1 MVPTLSERLRR
12 RAYECYSPRHIRVPW
27 QVSPELPTAL
37 TCLAPTQLA
46 AGAANQ
52 LAADPAVQVSAGA
65 EIQPMPLDQFN
76 RPLAQISQPLAQ
88 INQPQPNQPQP
99 ISQRQIQDLSEP
111 AGAGAFS
118 ALQPTWPR
126 VPPSQEPPASQETA
140 AQNISQE
147 LVLLLVLSLLTLLD
161 GAKALRQ
168 LLMSTA
174 FIWRPRQ
181 RWPAA
186 LPGPSGGGGAQRI
199 HQLGVGGSFQPGAE
213 GIQQRPFAQL
223 TGTVLLSRRRR
234 N

>member
-12 RAYECYSPRHIRVPW
+12 RTYECYSPRHIRVPW

-37 TCLAPTQLA
+37 TCLAA
-46 AGAANQ
+46 AG
-52 LAADPAVQVSAGA
+52 LAADTAVQISAGEA
-65 EIQPMPLDQFN
+65 VQPMPL
-76 RPLAQISQPLAQ
+76 AQTS
-88 INQPQPNQPQP
+88 QPQPNKPQP
-99 ISQRQIQDLSEP
+99 ISPRQIQDPSEP
-111 AGAGAFS
+111 AVAAAVS
-118 ALQPTWPR
+118 
-126 VPPSQEPPASQETA
+126 ASQETA
-140 AQNISQE
+140 GQHISQE

-174 FIWRPRQ
+174 FIWRPRP

-186 LPGPSGGGGAQRI
+186 LPGPSGALGAQRI
-199 HQLGVGGSFQPGAE
+199 HQLGLGDNFQPGAE

-223 TGTVLLSRRRR
+223 AGTGLLSSRRR

>member
-37 TCLAPTQLA
+37 TCLAAARLA
-46 AGAANQ
+46 AEAAVQ
-52 LAADPAVQVSAGA
+52 LSADTAVQVSANSA
-65 EIQPMPLDQFN
+65 VQPMPPAQISQPPAQIN

-88 INQPQPNQPQP
+88 INRPEPNQPQP
-99 ISQRQIQDLSEP
+99 ISPRQIQDPSEP
-111 AGAGAFS
+111 AVVAAVS
-118 ALQPTWPR
+118 
-126 VPPSQEPPASQETA
+126 ASQETTG
-140 AQNISQE
+140 QHISQE

-174 FIWRPRQ
+174 FIWRPRP

-186 LPGPSGGGGAQRI
+186 LPGPSGALGAQRI
-199 HQLGVGGSFQPGAE
+199 HQLGLGDNFQPGAE
-213 GIQQRPFAQL
+213 GIQQRSFAQL
-223 TGTVLLSRRRR
+223 AGTVLLSSRRR

>member
-37 TCLAPTQLA
+37 TCLAAARLA
-46 AGAANQ
+46 AEA
-52 LAADPAVQVSAGA
+52 AVQLSADTA
-65 EIQPMPLDQFN
+65 VQISAKSAVQPMP
-76 RPLAQISQPLAQ
+76 PAQISQPPAQ
-88 INQPQPNQPQP
+88 INRPEPNEPQP
-99 ISQRQIQDLSEP
+99 ISPRQFQD
-111 AGAGAFS
+111 
-118 ALQPTWPR
+118 
-126 VPPSQEPPASQETA
+126 PSQPAVAAAVSASQETA
-140 AQNISQE
+140 GQHISQE

-174 FIWRPRQ
+174 FIWRPRP

-186 LPGPSGGGGAQRI
+186 LPGPSGGLGAQRI
-199 HQLGVGGSFQPGAE
+199 HQPGVGGNFQPGAE
-213 GIQQRPFAQL
+213 GIQQRSFAQL
-223 TGTVLLSRRRR
+223 AGTVLLSSRRR

>member
-37 TCLAPTQLA
+37 TCLAAARLA
-46 AGAANQ
+46 AGAAVQ
-52 LAADPAVQVSAGA
+52 LSADTAVQISATSA
-65 EIQPMPLDQFN
+65 VQPMP
-76 RPLAQISQPLAQ
+76 PAQISQPPAQ
-88 INQPQPNQPQP
+88 INRPEQNEPQP
-99 ISQRQIQDLSEP
+99 ISPRQIQD
-111 AGAGAFS
+111 
-118 ALQPTWPR
+118 
-126 VPPSQEPPASQETA
+126 PSQPAVAAAVSASQETA

-174 FIWRPRQ
+174 FIWRPRP

-186 LPGPSGGGGAQRI
+186 LPGPSSGLGAQRI
-199 HQLGVGGSFQPGAE
+199 HQLGDGGNFQPGAE
-213 GIQQRPFAQL
+213 GIQQRSFAQL
-223 TGTVLLSRRRR
+223 AGTVLLSSRRR

>member
-37 TCLAPTQLA
+37 TCLAAARLA
-46 AGAANQ
+46 AEA
-52 LAADPAVQVSAGA
+52 AVQLSADTA
-65 EIQPMPLDQFN
+65 VQISAKTAVLPMP
-76 RPLAQISQPLAQ
+76 PAQISLPPAQ
-88 INQPQPNQPQP
+88 INRPEPNQPQP
-99 ISQRQIQDLSEP
+99 ISPRQIQDPSEP
-111 AGAGAFS
+111 AVAAAVS
-118 ALQPTWPR
+118 
-126 VPPSQEPPASQETA
+126 ASQETTG
-140 AQNISQE
+140 QNISQE

-174 FIWRPRQ
+174 FIWRPRP

-186 LPGPSGGGGAQRI
+186 LPGPSGALGAQRI
-199 HQLGVGGSFQPGAE
+199 HQLGLGDNFQPGAE
-213 GIQQRPFAQL
+213 GIQQRSFAQL
-223 TGTVLLSRRRR
+223 AGTVLLSSRPR

>member
-37 TCLAPTQLA
+37 TSLA
-46 AGAANQ
+46 AVQ
-52 LAADPAVQVSAGA
+52 LSTDTAVQVSAGA
-65 EIQPMPLDQFN
+65 AVQPMS
-76 RPLAQISQPLAQ
+76 LAQLNRPLAQ
-88 INQPQPNQPQP
+88 INQPLAQINRPEPNQPQP
-99 ISQRQIQDLSEP
+99 ISPRQIQDLSQL
-111 AGAGAFS
+111 AGAGAVS
-118 ALQPTWPR
+118 ASQPTGPQ
-126 VPPSQEPPASQETA
+126 VPPSLEPPASQETA

-186 LPGPSGGGGAQRI
+186 LPCPSGGVGAQRI
-199 HQLGVGGSFQPGAE
+199 HQLGLGGSFQPGAE

>member
-37 TCLAPTQLA
+37 TCLAAAGLA
-46 AGAANQ
+46 ADAAIQISAGAA
-52 LAADPAVQVSAGA
+52 V
-65 EIQPMPLDQFN
+65 QPMPLAQLN
-76 RPLAQISQPLAQ
+76 RPLAQRPLAQISQPLTQ
-88 INQPQPNQPQP
+88 ISQPQPTQPQP
-99 ISQRQIQDLSEP
+99 IRPRQIQDLSEL
-111 AGAGAFS
+111 AGTGAVS
-118 ALQPTWPR
+118 
-126 VPPSQEPPASQETA
+126 ASQETA
-140 AQNISQE
+140 GQNISQE

-161 GAKALRQ
+161 GAKAVRQ

-174 FIWRPRQ
+174 FIWRPRP

-186 LPGPSGGGGAQRI
+186 LPGPSGGLGAQRI

-223 TGTVLLSRRRR
+223 ASTVLLSSRRR